1 MKERLEIKLL
11 HDKAVVDTQ
20 IANVSFSGIGL
31 YSHKPIANGREV
43 KMKISFFDVAGR
55 IETAIMTGSTIWH
68 SKLGNSYLVGIR
80 FNEELTETNKPL
92 LFKRIMLLQ
101 TKDT

>member
-1 MKERLEIKLL
+1 MKERLQIKLL

-31 YSHKPIANGREV
+31 YSPKPIANGREV
-43 KMKISFFDVAGR
+43 KMEISFFDITGK
-55 IETAIMTGSTIWH
+55 IETATMKGSTMWH

-80 FNEELTETNKPL
+80 FNEELTASNQPL